1 MVKLRAASGPMHA
14 AGRLPTEGVISRMER
29 PQQNR
34 QSAGDARQTYSGKGR
49 RRRLLGES
57 NAMDHGGFWLQKL
70 PHILRGDCGR
80 VRRRGV
86 FFRLFAASQK
96 SGQPFLPAR
105 KRPCEESSRCFAT
118 TGQVLQ
124 VRTDQPG
131 KCSKCAPTF
140 LVRTQFSQNNT
151 IENAKKERSLSGR
164 NPRNRFPAWSGKC
177 RLYSK
182 ALRNRNIAA
191 VQNLEESRQGK
202 AAEAEEAT
210 AKKSAAEEAEEDRGL
225 AAVQS
230 AVELL
235 QEKMDLLLHRNNT
248 RCKDHLRLPSEKRN
262 WGKQRTCYHAFK
274 DWNALDSDLKNSD
287 TVCQFKRNFLNLLV
301 YN

>member
-1 MVKLRAASGPMHA
+1 M
-14 AGRLPTEGVISRMER
+14 
-29 PQQNR
+29 
-34 QSAGDARQTYSGKGR
+34 
-49 RRRLLGES
+49 
-57 NAMDHGGFWLQKL
+57 
-70 PHILRGDCGR
+70 
-80 VRRRGV
+80 
-86 FFRLFAASQK
+86 
-96 SGQPFLPAR
+96 
-105 KRPCEESSRCFAT
+105 
-118 TGQVLQ
+118 
-124 VRTDQPG
+124 RTNQPG

-140 LVRTQFSQNNT
+140 LVQTQFSQNNT
-151 IENAKKERSLSGR
+151 IENAKKRKISLS
-164 NPRNRFPAWSGKC
+164 
-177 RLYSK
+177 
-182 ALRNRNIAA
+182 
-191 VQNLEESRQGK
+191 LEEIQEIVSLRGVENADSIRKRFGIGTSQLYKIWKKADKEK

-210 AKKSAAEEAEEDRGL
+210 AKKSTAEEAEEDRGL

-287 TVCQFKRNFLNLLV
+287 TICQFKRNFLNLLV